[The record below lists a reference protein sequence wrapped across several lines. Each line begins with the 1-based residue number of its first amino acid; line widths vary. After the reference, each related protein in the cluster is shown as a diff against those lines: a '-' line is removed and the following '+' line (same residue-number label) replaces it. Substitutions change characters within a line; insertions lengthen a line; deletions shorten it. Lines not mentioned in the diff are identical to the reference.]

1 MTSLEAS
8 TIYNV
13 ISAALA
19 LASGAFWSKSALSSV
34 SAPYGMPPGVHF
46 GPDVAV
52 QDDIGRVISLY
63 ASIREQSRWSKRAAF
78 LAAGAA
84 FCQVLA
90 ALFR

>member
-1 MTSLEAS
+1 MTGLEAS
-8 TIYNV
+8 TYCNV

-34 SAPYGMPPGVHF
+34 SAPDGMHPGVRF
-46 GPDVAV
+46 GPDTAV
-52 QDDIGRVISLY
+52 PDDTGRVISLY
-63 ASIREQSRWSKRAAF
+63 ATIRKQSRWNKWAAF

-90 ALFR
+90 ALLK